1 MGEVLGVI
9 QELANEGR
17 TMVLVT
23 HEIRFA
29 HDVADEVV
37 FMDGGVIVEQ
47 GAPAQVI
54 DNPQHERTRRFLG
67 QLRTP

>member
-1 MGEVLGVI
+1 
-9 QELANEGR
+9 
-17 TMVLVT
+17 MVLVT

>member
-1 MGEVLGVI
+1 MI
-9 QELANEGR
+9 QELASEGR

-29 HDVADEVV
+29 RDVADEVV

-54 DNPQHERTRRFLG
+54 DDPQHERTKRFLG
-67 QLRTP
+67 QVRTS